1 MHHDD
6 AEPLSAAPNQTPHHI
21 DTAPDAEAG
30 SRVVRKQSWWIDRE
44 HHGEQ
49 NACAL
54 PPTGVTERIVMLC
67 SISHSPRMLP
77 VRGEAERRGKRNFNV
92 PWSS

>member
-6 AEPLSAAPNQTPHHI
+6 AEPLSPAPNQTPHHI
-21 DTAPDAEAG
+21 DTVPDVEAG
-30 SRVVRKQSWWIDRE
+30 SRVVRKQSWWIDRD

-54 PPTGVTERIVMLC
+54 PT
-67 SISHSPRMLP
+67 
-77 VRGEAERRGKRNFNV
+77 AERRGKPNFNV